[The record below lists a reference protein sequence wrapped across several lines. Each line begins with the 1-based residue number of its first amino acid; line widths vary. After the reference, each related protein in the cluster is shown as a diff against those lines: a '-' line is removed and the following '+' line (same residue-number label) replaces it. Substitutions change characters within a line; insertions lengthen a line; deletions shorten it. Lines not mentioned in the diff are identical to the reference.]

1 MNNNRRRHV
10 PSVPKKNHILN
21 FDISQ
26 YDKEIIID
34 LIKEKIE
41 SIDNKLESIE
51 EMNKI
56 YKKIQFLD
64 SENIILYE
72 IDNIR
77 NLLLKKK
84 TDLDLLQQNLN
95 SQAVKNTGEKHE

>member
-1 MNNNRRRHV
+1 MRNNRRRHI
-10 PSVPKKNHILN
+10 PSIPKKNHILN

-26 YDKEIIID
+26 YDKEIIIN

-51 EMNKI
+51 KMNKI
-56 YKKIQFLD
+56 YKEIQCLD
-64 SENIILYE
+64 SENTILYE
-72 IDNIR
+72 MDNMR

-84 TDLDLLQQNLN
+84 TDLDLLQQNLD
-95 SQAVKNTGEKHE
+95 SQVVKNTGEKHE